1 MGRYLGWFYWIH
13 HHARMGTFVD
23 TTTRSKPRL
32 RGSSWARSKTSSADP
47 TSSCLIYEA
56 QRSMSHRARVT
67 CYFLQLCLFLCGAL
81 GLHIIRLFFW
91 TSAVLFSAPFCFS
104 NLQHDMWVGS
114 LQNGCLLRLKL
125 RSISYGWVGGAID
138 FFSVSIY
145 GGIMRNVISK

>member
-56 QRSMSHRARVT
+56 QRSIFHRARVT
-67 CYFLQLCLFLCGAL
+67 CYFLQLCLFLYGAL

-91 TSAVLFSAPFCFS
+91 TSAVLFPAPFLLFKFTTW
-104 NLQHDMWVGS
+104 HVGGFVAKWVFVTFE
-114 LQNGCLLRLKL
+114 L